1 MKITAEFNDLE
12 EMKMFIRNFE
22 GGNAEKAVPVAPT
35 VPTVQPVTPVVQMAT
50 PVTSP
55 QPTAPVQAPVA
66 SEPSQPVV
74 PAQAAVPTSTV
85 TYTQDELQRAAVTLL
100 DAGRQ
105 NDLVTMLN
113 SFGVEAITMLPKER
127 YGEFA
132 TALRQMGA
140 QI

>member
-22 GGNAEKAVPVAPT
+22 GGNAEKAVPVAP
-35 VPTVQPVTPVVQMAT
+35 PVQPVAPVTPAT
-50 PVTSP
+50 PVMT
-55 QPTAPVQAPVA
+55 Q
-66 SEPSQPVV
+66 QPVV
-74 PAQAAVPTSTV
+74 PIQIPAAPAVPTAAT
-85 TYTQDELQRAAVTLL
+85 TYTQDELQRAAGTLL
-100 DAGRQ
+100 DAGKQ
-105 NDLVTMLN
+105 DELLMLLT
-113 SFGVEAITMLPKER
+113 SFGVEAIPQIPKER

>member
-22 GGNAEKAVPVAPT
+22 GGNAEKAVPVAPP
-35 VPTVQPVTPVVQMAT
+35 VAPPVQPVAPVTPAT
-50 PVTSP
+50 PVMTP
-55 QPTAPVQAPVA
+55 
-66 SEPSQPVV
+66 QPVV
-74 PAQAAVPTSTV
+74 PIQTPAAPAAVPTAAT
-85 TYTQDELQRAAVTLL
+85 TYTQDEIQRAAVTLM
-100 DAGRQ
+100 DAGKQ
-105 NDLVTMLN
+105 DELLMLLT
-113 SFGVEAITMLPKER
+113 SFGVEAVPQIPKER

>member
-35 VPTVQPVTPVVQMAT
+35 VQPVTPVAQMAT

-55 QPTAPVQAPVA
+55 QPTAPVQTPVTPAP
-66 SEPSQPVV
+66 PQPVV
-74 PAQAAVPTSTV
+74 PTSAA

>member
-22 GGNAEKAVPVAPT
+22 GENANKAVPVAPT
-35 VPTVQPVTPVVQMAT
+35 VQPVTPVAQMAT

-55 QPTAPVQAPVA
+55 QPTAPVQTPVA
-66 SEPSQPVV
+66 SAPSQPVV
-74 PAQAAVPTSTV
+74 PTQAAVPTSAV

>member
-22 GGNAEKAVPVAPT
+22 GGNAKKAVPVAPT
-35 VPTVQPVTPVVQMAT
+35 VQPVTPVAQMAT

-55 QPTAPVQAPVA
+55 QPTAPVQTLVAPA
-66 SEPSQPVV
+66 PPQPVV
-74 PAQAAVPTSTV
+74 PAQAAVPTSAA

>member
-22 GGNAEKAVPVAPT
+22 GGNAEKAVPVAP
-35 VPTVQPVTPVVQMAT
+35 PVQPVA
-50 PVTSP
+50 PVTP
-55 QPTAPVQAPVA
+55 ATLVMTP
-66 SEPSQPVV
+66 QPVV
-74 PAQAAVPTSTV
+74 PIQTPVAPAAVPTAAT
-85 TYTQDELQRAAVTLL
+85 TYTQDELQRAAGTLL
-100 DAGRQ
+100 DAGKQ
-105 NDLVTMLN
+105 DELLMLLT
-113 SFGVEAITMLPKER
+113 SFGVEAIPQIPKER

>member
-22 GGNAEKAVPVAPT
+22 GGNAKKAVPVAPT
-35 VPTVQPVTPVVQMAT
+35 VQPVTPVAQMAT

-55 QPTAPVQAPVA
+55 QPTAPVQTPVA
-66 SEPSQPVV
+66 PAPPQPVV
-74 PAQAAVPTSTV
+74 LAQAAVPTSAA

>member
-22 GGNAEKAVPVAPT
+22 GGNAEKAVPVS
-35 VPTVQPVTPVVQMAT
+35 PTVQPVTPVAQMAT

-55 QPTAPVQAPVA
+55 QPTAPVQT
-66 SEPSQPVV
+66 PVV
-74 PAQAAVPTSTV
+74 PAQAAVPTSAA

>member
-35 VPTVQPVTPVVQMAT
+35 VQPVTPVVQMAT
-50 PVTSP
+50 PVTPP
-55 QPTAPVQAPVA
+55 QPTAPVQTPVTPAP
-66 SEPSQPVV
+66 PQPVV
-74 PAQAAVPTSTV
+74 PAQAAVQTSAA

-140 QI
+140 RI

>member
-35 VPTVQPVTPVVQMAT
+35 VQPVTPVAQMAT
-50 PVTSP
+50 PVTPP
-55 QPTAPVQAPVA
+55 QPTAPVQTPVA
-66 SEPSQPVV
+66 SAPSQPVV
-74 PAQAAVPTSTV
+74 PAQAAVPTSTA

>member
-35 VPTVQPVTPVVQMAT
+35 VQPVTPVAQMAT

-55 QPTAPVQAPVA
+55 QPTAPVQT
-66 SEPSQPVV
+66 PVV
-74 PAQAAVPTSTV
+74 PAQAAVPTSAA

>member
-35 VPTVQPVTPVVQMAT
+35 VQPVTPVAQMAT
-50 PVTSP
+50 PVTPP
-55 QPTAPVQAPVA
+55 QPTVPVQAPVA

-74 PAQAAVPTSTV
+74 TAQAAVPTSTA

>member
-35 VPTVQPVTPVVQMAT
+35 VQPVTPVAQMAT

-55 QPTAPVQAPVA
+55 QPTAPVQA
-66 SEPSQPVV
+66 
-74 PAQAAVPTSTV
+74 AVPTATT
-85 TYTQDELQRAAVTLL
+85 TYTQDELQRAAVTLM
-100 DAGRQ
+100 DAGKQ
-105 NDLVTMLN
+105 NELLMLLN
-113 SFGVEAITMLPKER
+113 SFGAEAIPQIPKER

-132 TALRQMGA
+132 TALRQMGG

>member
-35 VPTVQPVTPVVQMAT
+35 APTVQPVTPVAQMAT

-55 QPTAPVQAPVA
+55 QPTAPVQTPVTPAP
-66 SEPSQPVV
+66 PQPVV
-74 PAQAAVPTSTV
+74 PTSAA

>member
-22 GGNAEKAVPVAPT
+22 GGNAKKAVPVA
-35 VPTVQPVTPVVQMAT
+35 PTVQPVTPVVQMAT
-50 PVTSP
+50 PLTPP
-55 QPTAPVQAPVA
+55 QPVVPVQAPVA
-66 SEPSQPVV
+66 SAPSQPVV
-74 PAQAAVPTSTV
+74 PAQAAVPTSTA

-113 SFGVEAITMLPKER
+113 SFGVEAITMLPKEQ

>member
-35 VPTVQPVTPVVQMAT
+35 VQPVQPVTPVAQMAT

-55 QPTAPVQAPVA
+55 QPTAPVQTPVA
-66 SEPSQPVV
+66 PAPPQPVV
-74 PAQAAVPTSTV
+74 PTSAA

>member
-22 GGNAEKAVPVAPT
+22 GGNAKKAVPVA
-35 VPTVQPVTPVVQMAT
+35 PTVQPVTPVVQMAT
-50 PVTSP
+50 PLTPP
-55 QPTAPVQAPVA
+55 QPVVPVQAPVA

-74 PAQAAVPTSTV
+74 TAQAAVPTSTA